1 VTDTPHTRSRTRI
14 RYKKKINKKKQ
25 KRVRKLKKAAHN
37 IFLFLMLLFLV
48 PATYFLFWGL
58 IIEPNLPRHIY
69 GPGDFMEFIYL
80 LVSLTIILISYLM
93 ILLIK
98 YKPLEFWWWDNLK
111 LFYSV
116 GFSLDK
122 YAALKGMGIQYSH
135 QKKKLKSKKYR
146 HADNVHKSITE

>member
-1 VTDTPHTRSRTRI
+1 MTSTLHNRKRTRI

-37 IFLFLMLLFLV
+37 IFVFLLVVFLF
-48 PATYFLFWGL
+48 PAAYFLFWGL

-69 GPGDFMEFIYL
+69 GPGDFKELVYL
-80 LVSLTIILISYLM
+80 LVSLLIIMISYFM

-98 YKPLEFWWWDNLK
+98 YKPLEFYWWNNLK

-116 GFSLDK
+116 GFNLDK
-122 YAALKGMGIQYSH
+122 YSALKGMGIEYRH
-135 QKKKLKSKKYR
+135 QKKKIKSKKYQ
-146 HADNVHKSITE
+146 HADSVHKSITE